1 MNEVLLNSA
10 EGISSGMNQ
19 IMDKIMSTVD
29 QLMEIFEGSMDVIS
43 RYGVK
48 TAKKIKDLWLKFMKT
63 MWFVDQDL
71 FQLLYI
77 KNHLNDIWQA
87 VEVDDPKMQKN
98 TWILLSSL
106 TEIRDLLVQRFY
118 SDNYFHTN
126 FLYFFENDIN
136 PVIEKITNKV
146 VIS

>member
-48 TAKKIKDLWLKFMKT
+48 TAKKIKDL
-63 MWFVDQDL
+63 
-71 FQLLYI
+71 
-77 KNHLNDIWQA
+77 
-87 VEVDDPKMQKN
+87 
-98 TWILLSSL
+98 
-106 TEIRDLLVQRFY
+106 
-118 SDNYFHTN
+118 
-126 FLYFFENDIN
+126 
-136 PVIEKITNKV
+136 
-146 VIS
+146 